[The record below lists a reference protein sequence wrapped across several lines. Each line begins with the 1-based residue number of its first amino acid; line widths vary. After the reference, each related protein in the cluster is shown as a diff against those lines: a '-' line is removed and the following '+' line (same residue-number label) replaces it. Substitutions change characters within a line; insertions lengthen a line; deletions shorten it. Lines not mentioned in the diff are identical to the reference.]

1 MNILVKISTSS
12 LSLSI
17 LNKKEPENINNTNVI
32 NTKELIF
39 SSVYIK
45 ENIELVSSFL
55 NVIVIKNKVTKAKI
69 NNQEIISL
77 GIELINHIPSIKELY
92 IIPDVVINYDN
103 FLKLLDNNYLDH
115 ISCYSMPKY
124 LLSRL
129 DINKQLKIDVR
140 SELFFLSD
148 FMNNNNL
155 DKYSDI
161 YYKKNITIEKEFNND
176 DLNDFITFININHY
190 LKNIYIKKYSNS
202 LVNTIIDSLI
212 EYRKSNIKI
221 SFYESNN
228 DLDVIINS
236 ISYLKKVYEEY
247 FKEYNITFDI
257 IYSKEYK
264 RKNILKQLNLNTV
277 KVTSFFAIIILVFFI
292 IAEKIQT
299 DKDSNQI
306 LSINDQITDIL
317 DDVEYRNIDEQDRDI
332 EYIEADNQTTTTT
345 RRAYSGGGSVSSY
358 YTNYEQVFDK
368 LLTINPDT
376 VGWLT
381 VNNTK
386 VNYPV
391 VKANDND
398 YYLKR
403 DFNQKKNSMGWIY
416 MDYRNSINVMSQ
428 NTIIYGHNINGGLMF
443 GSLRYTLNPSW
454 YKKATN
460 QIITFNSINQNM
472 KWQIFSIYKVGVTND
487 YLYANFETDEEYL
500 AYINKM
506 KSRSIY
512 DFNVS
517 VNEKD
522 YLLTLSTCYGTG
534 KQRLVIHAKLI
545 TE

>member
-202 LVNTIIDSLI
+202 LVNTIIDTLI

-236 ISYLKKVYEEY
+236 ISYLKKVHEEY

-506 KSRSIY
+506 ESRSIY

>member
-77 GIELINHIPSIKELY
+77 GIELINYIPSIKELY

-202 LVNTIIDSLI
+202 LVNTIIDTLI

-460 QIITFNSINQNM
+460 QIITFNSINKNM

>member
-77 GIELINHIPSIKELY
+77 GIELINNIPSIKELY

-202 LVNTIIDSLI
+202 LVNTIIDTLI

-332 EYIEADNQTTTTT
+332 EYIEADSQTTTTT
-345 RRAYSGGGSVSSY
+345 RRTYSGGGSVSSY

-460 QIITFNSINQNM
+460 QIITFNSINKNM

-517 VNEKD
+517 VGEKD